1 MIPGK
6 RPLSFTL
13 RHDCLVNI
21 LRTEITIA
29 AAFNPPTEPPP
40 TGKKYVAIWDTGAT
54 NCVISKKIAAELN
67 LQPITLVQVHTA
79 GGFRT
84 CPVYLVSILLPNQ
97 VGFPQVRVT
106 EVDSLSDADVLIGMD
121 VINTG
126 DFAVT
131 NHEGK
136 TVFTFRCPST
146 TCIDFVKNSSIITSA
161 AVGRNSPCPCG
172 SDKKYKRCCG
182 KSA

>member
-13 RHDCLVNI
+13 RLDRIVNV
-21 LRTEITIA
+21 LRTDAIIA
-29 AAFNPPTEPPP
+29 PAFDHHTEPPP

-54 NCVISKKIAAELN
+54 HCVISKKIAAELN

-79 GGFRT
+79 GGPRT
-84 CPVYLVSILLPNQ
+84 CPVYLVSVLLPNG
-97 VGFPQVRVT
+97 VGFPQLRVT
-106 EVDSLSDADVLIGMD
+106 EADSLSDADLLIGMD

-146 TCIDFVKNSSIITSA
+146 TCIDFVKNSSLIISA
-161 AVGRNSPCPCG
+161 AVGRNNPCPCG
-172 SDKKYKRCCG
+172 SSKKYKRCCG